1 MTSDPQPLD
10 CTALTDAPVAGWLC
24 SFVDDFQHR
33 FINLLAFQFRAFSTR
48 LAMRLLSRKLVE
60 GVAGEKKCV
69 WRWELRNRG
78 DLSKPLTVP
87 EIRFLLTNDDL
98 SRLASYSH
106 NLVDYHMI
114 MDLIPALS
122 RLYFKRRFGEMSLS
136 SLQEAILIGEGLQ
149 HKTVD
154 ELVGEFEKIDSTQ
167 LLALFNRSIRK
178 MQKVLEEVLNKEE
191 EEENRATK
199 KFEEMMVD
207 KMKPV
212 GETLD
217 QDLKKGEK
225 AVVEK
230 MKSQNVLDGVDLSEY
245 KIEGSEKDWEKAL
258 KKGTKGLVSMPSTK
272 KREKVEMKFEDP
284 DEKKLKKAKKMHK
297 RH

>member
-1 MTSDPQPLD
+1 M
-10 CTALTDAPVAGWLC
+10 
-24 SFVDDFQHR
+24 
-33 FINLLAFQFRAFSTR
+33 I
-48 LAMRLLSRKLVE
+48 
-60 GVAGEKKCV
+60 
-69 WRWELRNRG
+69 NRG

-87 EIRFLLTNDDL
+87 EIRFFLTNDDL

-199 KFEEMMVD
+199 KFEEMMVE

-225 AVVEK
+225 VVVEK

>member
-1 MTSDPQPLD
+1 M
-10 CTALTDAPVAGWLC
+10 
-24 SFVDDFQHR
+24 
-33 FINLLAFQFRAFSTR
+33 
-48 LAMRLLSRKLVE
+48 
-60 GVAGEKKCV
+60 
-69 WRWELRNRG
+69 
-78 DLSKPLTVP
+78 
-87 EIRFLLTNDDL
+87 
-98 SRLASYSH
+98 
-106 NLVDYHMI
+106 
-114 MDLIPALS
+114 
-122 RLYFKRRFGEMSLS
+122 
-136 SLQEAILIGEGLQ
+136 
-149 HKTVD
+149 
-154 ELVGEFEKIDSTQ
+154 
-167 LLALFNRSIRK
+167 
-178 MQKVLEEVLNKEE
+178 LNKEE

-199 KFEEMMVD
+199 KFEEMMVE

-225 AVVEK
+225 VVVEK